1 VIGASRWR
9 ILQLADS
16 AFPTGGFAHS
26 AGLEAAAHF
35 GEVSTSAGLEAYV
48 RAHLWNVGNTSLPF
62 VTAAHEQPGSHHT
75 LDLLCDA
82 TLTNHVANRASRTQ
96 GRAFLTTCRRV
107 FGGPSMLDLVS
118 RVRASPSHLAP
129 AFGAA
134 LRALEIPCPDARFLF
149 AFVSM
154 RGLLS
159 AAVRIGV
166 AGTHEAQRI
175 QRDLGP
181 ILDEVLEACASL
193 RPADSATVAPIADLV
208 AATHDRMYSR
218 LFQS

>member
-1 VIGASRWR
+1 VIGAIRWR

-26 AGLEAAAHF
+26 AGLEAAVHF
-35 GEVSTSAGLEAYV
+35 GEVPTSARLEAYV
-48 RAHLWNVGNTSLPF
+48 RAYIWNVGNTSLPF
-62 VTAAHEQPGSHHT
+62 VTAAHEQPHSLPT

-82 TLTNHVANRASRTQ
+82 TLTNHVTNRASRTQ
-96 GRAFLTTCRRV
+96 GRAFLTTCKRV
-107 FGGPSMLDLVS
+107 FAEPSIVDLAS
-118 RVRASPSHLAP
+118 RVRGSPSHLAP

-134 LRALEIPCPDARFLF
+134 LRTLEVPCADARFLF

-166 AGTHEAQRI
+166 AGTHQAQRI

-181 ILDEVLEACASL
+181 ILDEVLEACANL
-193 RPADSATVAPIADLV
+193 RPSESATVAPIADLV
-208 AATHDRMYSR
+208 AATHDRIYSR